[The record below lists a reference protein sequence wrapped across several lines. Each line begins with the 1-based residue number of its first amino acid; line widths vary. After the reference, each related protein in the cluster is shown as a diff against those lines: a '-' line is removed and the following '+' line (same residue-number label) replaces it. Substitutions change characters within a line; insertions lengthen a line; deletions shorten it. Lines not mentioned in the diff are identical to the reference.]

1 MFCHR
6 GRSPPPRCNSVGAQ
20 VKGGRPGRHRVRV
33 PAFCK
38 PRYPTGR
45 NAAITVS
52 GTGANTPP
60 ACGRKRGMPKGSGQT
75 NLFMRF
81 LNGRFRRAQTSARF
95 FQTQE
100 LTCNRRGFFHRP
112 STRPRQ
118 RPGAI
123 WPTKPPETKKP
134 SEVTLQGLRSG
145 PVTKTRSLRK
155 FEQFP
160 HQFHNKNGNNV

>member
-1 MFCHR
+1 MFCHSERKRPRAATAR
-6 GRSPPPRCNSVGAQ
+6 GHT
-20 VKGGRPGRHRVRV
+20 GGRPGRHRVRV

-60 ACGRKRGMPKGSGQT
+60 ACGRKRGMLKGSGQT

-81 LNGRFRRAQTSARF
+81 LYGRFRRAQTSARF

-100 LTCNRRGFFHRP
+100 LTCKRRDFFIGRVPAPGKGRGPFGPPNHLKQKN
-112 STRPRQ
+112 PR
-118 RPGAI
+118 R
-123 WPTKPPETKKP
+123 
-134 SEVTLQGLRSG
+134 SHLQGLRSG
-145 PVTKTRSLRK
+145 TVTNPPLRK
-155 FEQFP
+155 FEQFS